1 MKNITYISASAGSGK
16 TYAITTK
23 LCDIIREGR
32 AEPEQAILT
41 TFTKAAAAEL
51 KEKAKAKLCENGLY
65 EQAERLEQAMI
76 GTAHSVAES
85 FIKKYWHI
93 LGLSPELNVMTDEDV
108 DFYRNQSL
116 YTVPTGEEL
125 SFLHD
130 FAEEFGFK
138 HKFGSAKHGINYDF
152 WKEHLEKIIEY
163 SINYGITDYE
173 KSKEEAKKLIKS
185 LCEDGLKRENL
196 PDDEEIKKKFN
207 EILKEDAKQPNGTQE
222 KRKKSTESII
232 RHSRL
237 AFIDL
242 YNF

>member
-16 TYAITTK
+16 TYKITTT
-23 LCDIIREGR
+23 LADIIKKNK

-116 YTVPTGEEL
+116 YTVPTGDEL
-125 SFLHD
+125 AFLHK
-130 FAEEFGFK
+130 FAEEFGIK
-138 HKFGSAKHGINYDF
+138 YPYGSKKHGINYDF

-173 KSKEEAKKLIKS
+173 KSREES
-185 LCEDGLKRENL
+185 
-196 PDDEEIKKKFN
+196 KKFIEKLCIKDF
-207 EILKEDAKQPNGTQE
+207 EIDSVPTFTRLLA
-222 KRKKSTESII
+222 STW
-232 RHSRL
+232 
-237 AFIDL
+237 
-242 YNF
+242 

>member
-16 TYAITTK
+16 TYAITTN
-23 LCDIIREGR
+23 LTDIIFKGM

-108 DFYRNQSL
+108 NFYRNQSL
-116 YTVPTGEEL
+116 YTVPTGKEL
-125 SFLHD
+125 SFMHD
-130 FAEEFGFK
+130 FAEEFGVK
-138 HKFGSAKHGINYDF
+138 HKFGSDKHGINYDF

-173 KSKEEAKKLIKS
+173 KSKEEGNRTVCLVCHAIH
-185 LCEDGLKRENL
+185 C
-196 PDDEEIKKKFN
+196 
-207 EILKEDAKQPNGTQE
+207 
-222 KRKKSTESII
+222 
-232 RHSRL
+232 
-237 AFIDL
+237 
-242 YNF
+242 Y